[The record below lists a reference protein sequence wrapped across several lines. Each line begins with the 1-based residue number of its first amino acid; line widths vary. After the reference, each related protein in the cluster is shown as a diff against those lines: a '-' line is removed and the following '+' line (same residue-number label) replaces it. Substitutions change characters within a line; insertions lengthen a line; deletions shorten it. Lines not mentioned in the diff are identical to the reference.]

1 MRHNRCDGGAFGRN
15 CLLFLRRRGKDRA
28 SSNILGNDSL
38 RIFAGLHLRCCY
50 RGGQNRLVPGVTVE
64 NVFKSFGSF
73 TVLNG
78 ISLRVNRGETLA
90 VLGRSGTGKS
100 VLLRL
105 IIGLV
110 KPDSGSIR
118 IQNQDISGLPLD
130 RMGEIRK
137 KMGFLFQHAALYDS
151 LTVGGNVAF
160 PLEHH
165 RRDLSKAERDDRV
178 RQLLSEVGMERDIEK
193 MPSNISGGMQKRVGL
208 VRALALEPEILLLD
222 EPTAGLDP
230 ISSAEFNDLI
240 LKLQRERQ
248 MASIVVTHD
257 LHSAKTIAGRLALLN
272 QGRVVIEGAFSD
284 LQQSDIEFVKEFLK
298 Q

>member
-1 MRHNRCDGGAFGRN
+1 MATAIDNSV
-15 CLLFLRRRGKDRA
+15 KQ
-28 SSNILGNDSL
+28 DSVQ
-38 RIFAGLHLRCCY
+38 RDKS
-50 RGGQNRLVPGVTVE
+50 VPFVTVE
-64 NVFKSFGSF
+64 KLHKTFGLHK
-73 TVLNG
+73 VLNG
-78 ISLRVNRGETLA
+78 ISLSVSRGETLA

-105 IIGLV
+105 IVGLE
-110 KPDSGSIR
+110 KPDQGFIR
-118 IQNQDISGLPLD
+118 IHGQDIAGLALD

-165 RRDLSKAERDDRV
+165 RRDLSNSEQADRV
-178 RQLLSEVGMERDIEK
+178 RQLLSEVGMEGDIEK
-193 MPSNISGGMQKRVGL
+193 MPSDISGGMQKRVGL

-230 ISSAEFNDLI
+230 ISSAEFNELI

-272 QGRVVIEGAFSD
+272 EGSVVIEGAFSD